1 MTRFLPKI
9 WPRISRLF
17 PRLKPAIGEHTVLMS
32 LLSWLQAK
40 TPNERRKGGKLRPR
54 KSFGQTTLP
63 LISPRRG
70 RRILR
75 REQLFSVVRESLIRG
90 GVLSTSYEFKVL
102 TLDANGDSFLVLID
116 LALPAEVMPD
126 EYLLEI
132 ERWVQASALA
142 RHDMRVPSVYWRRQA
157 VHDQRGIALRAAVDA
172 QTRRQAPGDMSVAAI
187 ASDELAIPAPP
198 KAKPLQRAQAVE
210 ADEIEAFR
218 RALEVVAPP
227 LRDSSGAMDVHVS
240 VPESHSDF
248 SALSETQ
255 YGKL

>member
-1 MTRFLPKI
+1 
-9 WPRISRLF
+9 
-17 PRLKPAIGEHTVLMS
+17 MS
-32 LLSWLQAK
+32 LMNWLQAK
-40 TPNERRKGGKLRPR
+40 KSQPMRNGGKTRLR

-75 REQLFSVVRESLIRG
+75 REQLFSVVRESMIRG

-116 LALPAEVMPD
+116 LALPADVMPD

-132 ERWVQASALA
+132 ERWVQNSSQS
-142 RHDMRVPSVYWRRQA
+142 RHGMNIPSVYWRRKA
-157 VHDQRGIALRAAVDA
+157 VHDQRGLALRAAVAA
-172 QTRRQAPGDMSVAAI
+172 QTQRAAVTESPTAI
-187 ASDELAIPAPP
+187 AAPP
-198 KAKPLQRAQAVE
+198 VSVHPGRIQAVE
-210 ADEIEAFR
+210 AGEVEAFR
-218 RALEVVAPP
+218 EALAAGATP
-227 LRDSSGAMDVHVS
+227 LRRGPPDAADFMGPT
-240 VPESHSDF
+240 PESHSDF